1 MNWAKWLSEQ
11 PKPDADEPVVRHDI
25 LLRWTPEVDGG
36 QILET
41 TGCADVT
48 LRLEYVELHE
58 GWLIEGVIVGNVIHR
73 VTSVDLRPLRLI
85 AQTVMNVTLQVRNTS
100 ADRRQFPGARIV
112 GTVVR

>member
-1 MNWAKWLSEQ
+1 MN
-11 PKPDADEPVVRHDI
+11 PHPEPTVRHDI

-41 TGCADVT
+41 TGHADLP

-58 GWLIEGVIVGNVIHR
+58 GWLIEGILIGHVIHQ
-73 VTSVDLRPLRLI
+73 VTSVDLRSLKLI
-85 AQTVMNVTLQVRNTS
+85 LQTAMSVTLCVRNAAAT
-100 ADRRQFPGARIV
+100 RRQFPGARIV

>member
-1 MNWAKWLSEQ
+1 MN
-11 PKPDADEPVVRHDI
+11 PHPEPTTRHDI
-25 LLRWTPEVDGG
+25 LLLWTPEVDGG

-41 TGCADVT
+41 TGHADVP

-58 GWLIEGVIVGNVIHR
+58 GWLIEGLVIGNVIHQ
-73 VTSVDLRPLRLI
+73 VTSVDLRPLKLI
-85 AQTVMNVTLQVRNTS
+85 AQTVMSITLRVRNAS